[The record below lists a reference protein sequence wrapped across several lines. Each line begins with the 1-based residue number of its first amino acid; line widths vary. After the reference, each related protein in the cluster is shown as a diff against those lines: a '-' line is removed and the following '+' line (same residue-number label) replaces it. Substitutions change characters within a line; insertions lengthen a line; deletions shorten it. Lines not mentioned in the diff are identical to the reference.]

1 MVVPGKNA
9 RLSTLLLLAA
19 HSTTGSGNNMP
30 LGFEVCIDFHC
41 DLQRAVTLSQDQW
54 QSLEA
59 LLSESRTPAIERER
73 IGKAI
78 ALFEVMVGEQAGTD
92 VDLSRNGFG
101 EDPGQLDCIS
111 ESLNTTTYLRL
122 LADRDLL
129 KWHRVETR
137 KRRRLWFFSI
147 HWTAVI
153 KDNTDSQKYAV
164 DSWYFKNGSPPVIQ
178 PLEHW
183 IMGRDF
189 KQN

>member
-1 MVVPGKNA
+1 MVISGKTT
-9 RLSTLLLLAA
+9 RLSALLFLTA
-19 HSTTGSGNNMP
+19 HSTTGSGSNMSSR
-30 LGFEVCIDFHC
+30 FEVCIDYHC
-41 DLQRAVTLSQDQW
+41 DLQQEVTLSRDQW
-54 QSLEA
+54 KRLEA
-59 LLSESRTPAIERER
+59 LLNESRTPTIEREN

-78 ALFEVMVGEQAGTD
+78 ALLEVMVGEQAGTD
-92 VDLSRNGFG
+92 VDLPENGLG

-111 ESLNTTTYLRL
+111 ESLNTSTYLRL
-122 LADRDLL
+122 LANRDLL
-129 KWHRVETR
+129 NWHRVETR
-137 KRRRLWFFSI
+137 KRRRLWFFNI

-164 DSWYFKNGSPPVIQ
+164 DSWHFKNGSPPVIQ